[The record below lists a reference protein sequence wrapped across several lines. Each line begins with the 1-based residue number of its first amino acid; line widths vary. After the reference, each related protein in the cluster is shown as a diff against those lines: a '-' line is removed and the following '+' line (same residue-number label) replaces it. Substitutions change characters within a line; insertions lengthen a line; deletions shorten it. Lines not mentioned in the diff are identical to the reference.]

1 MIDLNHKQKQALP
14 IKLATLINDL
24 IDGALEREREAQPK
38 REYIGMS
45 ELGDECLRRVY
56 YNTINAPRKKLKGSK
71 VRIFETGHV
80 FEAMV
85 FVWLNNAGFSLI
97 ASGEYGDQF
106 EVTTA
111 NGLIK
116 GHLDGIIFSGPDIG
130 VAYPIGWETKA
141 LGDKWWKQIVKNG
154 LEIANP
160 KYYGQ
165 MQLYMAYQKLD
176 NFLFTTINKNTEEL
190 YPEIIPFDPLS
201 AQAFSDRGVNLI
213 HACRE
218 GMPPKRM
225 CPSASFWEAK
235 LCEFV
240 DVCFKDQ

>member
-1 MIDLNHKQKQALP
+1 MIDLNHKQKQSSP
-14 IKLATLINDL
+14 IKLATLINGL
-24 IDGALEREREAQPK
+24 IDEALERERETQPK

-56 YNTINAPRKKLKGSK
+56 YNTMDAPRKKLKGSK

-80 FEAMV
+80 FEAMAAR
-85 FVWLNNAGFSLI
+85 WLRAAGFVLMSHEI
-97 ASGEYGDQF
+97 NGGQIRVS
-106 EVTTA
+106 TA
-111 NGLIK
+111 DNIIK
-116 GHLDGIIFSGPDIG
+116 GHLDGVIISGPDIG

-176 NFLFTTINKNTEEL
+176 NFLFTAINKNTEEL
-190 YPEIIPFDPLS
+190 YPEIIPFYPLS
-201 AQAFSDRGVNLI
+201 AQTFSDRGVNLI

-218 GMPPKRM
+218 GVPPKRM
-225 CPSASFWEAK
+225 CPSASFFEAK
-235 LCEFV
+235 WCEFV
-240 DVCFKDQ
+240 NVCFKDS